1 MEKMLKFLARQC
13 QTRILPHL
21 SGPNEIDALNCFS
34 RCAVLNCFS
43 SSKPYAHEKA
53 VYSSLSLSL
62 SLLCSVAML
71 AQQNPNCTDF
81 ELCFQKRLGAAGDTI
96 IDVLLINPP
105 DSIVGANFEVRMSA
119 EAYGGQVF
127 DVHSAFA
134 ALNYTPMF
142 NNGAQED
149 WITFFQSHNGVP
161 ILLSEDT
168 VKLYS
173 FTILASPGDCINLRF
188 IDNAAALVSAGGTS
202 FPFNFCNPTAKCTEV
217 LCFPAVPIG
226 GVIETVP
233 PLNCVDTVVNN
244 YGLRDI
250 IVRVYQNSDTAVF
263 CAQRTNSYGRYEC
276 SLAPGHDYT
285 FIPTPDDAVLV
296 DTCGV
301 TEIDLAIISRHILG
315 INYMDEPYQIIAA
328 DANQSGT
335 ITALDLTALAAL
347 LQGVK
352 SLPKNWEIVEVNS
365 YYALPDPIPASMQP
379 VVTVPAY
386 DTSKTIYNLPPGAP
400 SSNASFVG
408 VKIGDV
414 NKTCQACYA
423 SGGNFG
429 LLEERQAISAAAPQ
443 IFSVHVPTALSVGSS
458 AYLPVYAESFAER
471 AVLGLQLWLS
481 PEHFE
486 ILGMSPGALP
496 EMETAAMSKNADGR
510 LGLTWFSLSPEG
522 VTLEGSEPLFY
533 LVVKLL
539 AIPAD
544 WQAAIAL
551 QDRAGRNIMIDNA
564 GEARP
569 LALEVILPQT
579 AAAEGD
585 LAVFPN
591 PFRESLQI
599 AVEAPSSGPAEI
611 ALLDASGQA
620 VARRSLRL
628 ESGPNLI
635 SLEGLGSLP
644 PGFYALRL
652 VAQGG
657 ERWHGKAIKF

>member
-1 MEKMLKFLARQC
+1 M
-13 QTRILPHL
+13 
-21 SGPNEIDALNCFS
+21 S
-34 RCAVLNCFS
+34 
-43 SSKPYAHEKA
+43 
-53 VYSSLSLSL
+53 
-62 SLLCSVAML
+62 

-105 DSIVGANFEVRMSA
+105 DSIAGANFDVRISA

-134 ALNYTPMF
+134 AAGYSPGYIDNTFQDDVINFQNFSHLPIILN
-142 NNGAQED
+142 
-149 WITFFQSHNGVP
+149 
-161 ILLSEDT
+161 EDT
-168 VKLYS
+168 TKLYS
-173 FTILASPGDCINLRF
+173 FTILAPAGTCVNLRF
-188 IDNAAALVSAGGTS
+188 FDLARARVSDS
-202 FPFNFCNPTAKCTEV
+202 FPSESDCFPAIKCTDT
-217 LCFPAVPIG
+217 LCFPSVPIG
-226 GVIETVP
+226 GVIES
-233 PLNCVDTVVNN
+233 LESCADTVVNN
-244 YGLRDI
+244 HGLRDI
-250 IVRVYQNSDTAVF
+250 IVSVYQGGYGAPVCIET
-263 CAQRTNSYGRYEC
+263 TNSYGRYEC
-276 SLAPGHDYT
+276 ALVPGHDYT
-285 FIPTPDDAVLV
+285 FIPSPDSNILV

-301 TEIDLAIISRHILG
+301 NEIDISRISRHILG
-315 INYMDEPYQIIAA
+315 TNYMDRLYQIIAA
-328 DANQSGT
+328 DADQNGS
-335 ITALDLTALAAL
+335 ITTLDLITLASL
-347 LQGVK
+347 LQGLS
-352 SLPKNWEIVEVNS
+352 SLPKSWQIVEVDS
-365 YYALPDPIPASMQP
+365 YFSLPDPIPGSMQP
-379 VVTVPAY
+379 VQALPAF

-400 SSNASFVG
+400 TLLNASFFG
-408 VKIGDV
+408 IKIGDV
-414 NKTCQACYA
+414 NLSCQDCYA
-423 SGGNFG
+423 GGGAFAS
-429 LLEERQAISAAAPQ
+429 LEERQAISAAAPQ

-458 AYLPVYAESFAER
+458 AYLPVYAEGFAER

-481 PEHFE
+481 PDHFE
-486 ILGMSPGALP
+486 VLGMSPGALP

-533 LVVKLL
+533 LAVKLL

-551 QDRAGRNIMIDNA
+551 QDRPGRNIMIDNA

-569 LALEVILPQT
+569 LALEVILPQA

-585 LAVFPN
+585 LAVTPN

-599 AVEAPSSGPAEI
+599 AVDAPDSGPAEI
-611 ALLDASGQA
+611 ALLDASGQV

-628 ESGPNLI
+628 ESGTNLI

-657 ERWHGKAIKF
+657 ERWHGKALKF